1 MRWCPAKLMY
11 ASEAGQDF
19 CRGDTVQPVV
29 RRLNVSSNWRNFS
42 DNLELLRMSGGAST
56 LVMALQNPHSAD
68 VVSQALT
75 IICAA
80 VSATGTRNSP
90 TC

>member
-1 MRWCPAKLMY
+1 MA
-11 ASEAGQDF
+11 
-19 CRGDTVQPVV
+19 VV
-29 RRLNVSSNWRNFS
+29 RRPGTSSHWRNFS

-68 VVSQALT
+68 VVAQALT

-80 VSATGTRNSP
+80 VSATGERLRPGP
-90 TC
+90 TPV